1 MGLNQKLW
9 QMNRFILQGFV
20 NTIKYLP
27 DACLVYIDDFEMG
40 YKRPNGEIVEDKYLS
55 WKVIFPSGMKGFITK
70 YFGNGMLVDIV
81 AKMKPYEIEQDKI
94 IEGYSCLGLSI
105 QRASYPRSSVRQER
119 KMIKESQ
126 MNDDARPNL
135 EEFNNPDF

>member
-1 MGLNQKLW
+1 
-9 QMNRFILQGFV
+9 MNRFILQGFI

-27 DACLVYIDDFEMG
+27 DTCLVYIDDFEMG
-40 YKRPNGEIVEDKYLS
+40 YKRSNGEIVDDKYLS
-55 WKVIFPSGMKGFITK
+55 WKVIFPSGMKAFITK

-105 QRASYPRSSVRQER
+105 QRASYPRASVKQEQR
-119 KMIKESQ
+119 MMKESQ
-126 MNDDARPNL
+126 EYSSETPNM
-135 EEFNNPDF
+135 ESYNEPDF